1 MPRKGRRDCRK
12 GARKKAIAS
21 VQREE
26 VIKSIR
32 KARKATAA
40 GSTPANSAALAS
52 VVRGV
57 GGSSH
62 PGRVAATDA
71 QLDGQFAEPSS
82 TSATLSYLEKMRA
95 EVGSFAAE
103 TRRKYDQSQSSK
115 ATESSKATAK

>member
-1 MPRKGRRDCRK
+1 M
-12 GARKKAIAS
+12 
-21 VQREE
+21 QREE

-32 KARKATAA
+32 KARKATATGQTA
-40 GSTPANSAALAS
+40 ASSAASAP

-62 PGRVAATDA
+62 QGRVVATEA
-71 QLDGQFAEPSS
+71 ELDGQFAQPSS

-103 TRRKYDQSQSSK
+103 TRRKYDQRQSSK
-115 ATESSKATAK
+115 SKAK